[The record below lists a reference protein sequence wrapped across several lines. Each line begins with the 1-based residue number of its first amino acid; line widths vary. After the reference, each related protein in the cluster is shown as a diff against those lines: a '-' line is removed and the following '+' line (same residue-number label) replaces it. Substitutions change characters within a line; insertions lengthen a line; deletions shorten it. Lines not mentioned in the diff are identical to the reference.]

1 VTPDA
6 VAGWVALRDQMF
18 AERAAGATYAEL
30 TARYDVGPSQ
40 LRRIFRWAG
49 LDGSPRHNHRVPPAV
64 QAEMCRLR
72 DAGHSRLTVARM
84 TGWSAGAV
92 DRAMERRARG
102 RG

>member
-1 VTPDA
+1 MTPDA

-30 TARYDVGPSQ
+30 TARYGYTDHA
-40 LRRIFRWAG
+40 LTRIFRGSG
-49 LDGSPRHNHRVPPAV
+49 LDGSPRFKARVPPAV